1 MNLRRLFG
9 LVATLVIVAL
19 IASHLAINTAMTVGM
34 MPITGLPLPF
44 LSKGGSFLVVCFAAV
59 ALWRKTWIERTPV
72 RR

>member
-1 MNLRRLFG
+1 
-9 LVATLVIVAL
+9 VAL

-44 LSKGGSFLVVCFAAV
+44 VSKGGSFLVVCFAAV
-59 ALWRKTWIERTPV
+59 ALWRKIWIERMPA